1 MDTWPT
7 ETDLLV
13 VPGTNRVTLSVQL
26 PTMRLVLQDTFEF
39 VRASLLFSEAF
50 LNHTATLAHIKSALI
65 DAAEG
70 QLPGAFDIHR
80 RLLDDDAYLIQMSCL
95 VHLPASVCM

>member
-39 VRASLLFSEAF
+39 VWASLVFRGVPEP
-50 LNHTATLAHIKSALI
+50 H
-65 DAAEG
+65 G
-70 QLPGAFDIHR
+70 YPCP
-80 RLLDDDAYLIQMSCL
+80 Y
-95 VHLPASVCM
+95 